1 MTVRTCRDLPGGFC
15 LGMVTVPHS
24 QNHLKCSP
32 LPSSLHPGAAPW
44 HKGRGSCR
52 SREQDSHQPHS
63 GHVAEGITS
72 PKGQSIHILQGSLS
86 LVCKTAQLWQG
97 LGRGCSRAR
106 PQHRLVAGCSKGLR
120 CPRPCS
126 ARRATEQ
133 EGRHRRCCSSRPSKC
148 CFTLSQG
155 DTEELLHILHNWPG
169 HKRVLTRS
177 DGTC

>member
-1 MTVRTCRDLPGGFC
+1 MMGRTCRDLPGGFC
-15 LGMVTVPHS
+15 LGMVTVPHI

-63 GHVAEGITS
+63 GHVTEGITS

-106 PQHRLVAGCSKGLR
+106 PQHRLVAGCSKGLSL
-120 CPRPCS
+120 PKAMLS
-126 ARRATEQ
+126 TQGHRAGGQAQ
-133 EGRHRRCCSSRPSKC
+133 EVLQLQAKQVLLHTQSGRHRGAPPHPAQLAR
-148 CFTLSQG
+148 T
-155 DTEELLHILHNWPG
+155 
-169 HKRVLTRS
+169 
-177 DGTC
+177 